1 MKEIALLWLSFILS
15 QQDEFCNFL
24 NWRIHTFFGR
34 LWQLKMGLC
43 FLTVGKRR
51 RFGVCSLL
59 PAHHYASVL
68 RGKNKKNKIKKN
80 LKIKKKLKKG
90 GKKTACLEELCEG
103 KLCLIS
109 LGNPFCYFLVLLATL
124 SKTLQ

>member
-24 NWRIHTFFGR
+24 NWRIHTF
-34 LWQLKMGLC
+34 LWEVMAAEDGLC

-68 RGKNKKNKIKKN
+68 RGKNKKKIK
-80 LKIKKKLKKG
+80 LKKKLK
-90 GKKTACLEELCEG
+90 
-103 KLCLIS
+103 
-109 LGNPFCYFLVLLATL
+109 
-124 SKTLQ
+124 

>member
-1 MKEIALLWLSFILS
+1 MENTHFLWEVLAAE
-15 QQDEFCNFL
+15 D
-24 NWRIHTFFGR
+24 
-34 LWQLKMGLC
+34 GLC

-68 RGKNKKNKIKKN
+68 RGKKI
-80 LKIKKKLKKG
+80 KIKKKKEK
-90 GKKTACLEELCEG
+90 KKTACLEESCEG

>member
-1 MKEIALLWLSFILS
+1 MAAE
-15 QQDEFCNFL
+15 D
-24 NWRIHTFFGR
+24 
-34 LWQLKMGLC
+34 GLC

-68 RGKNKKNKIKKN
+68 RGKNIKQKIKKIIKKFKN
-80 LKIKKKLKKG
+80 LKKKG

>member
-1 MKEIALLWLSFILS
+1 MAAE
-15 QQDEFCNFL
+15 D
-24 NWRIHTFFGR
+24 
-34 LWQLKMGLC
+34 GLC

-51 RFGVCSLL
+51 RVGVCSLL
-59 PAHHYASVL
+59 PAHHYASVW
-68 RGKNKKNKIKKN
+68 RGKINNKKIKKN
-80 LKIKKKLKKG
+80 NKKIKNKKG
-90 GKKTACLEELCEG
+90 GKKTACLEESREG